1 MGIGV
6 VALEIDGHCCVN
18 HAGFVC
24 GKGLGRWAEE
34 GATGELGKELRALG
48 HTDHAQTRPGRP
60 IVFQPKQVWA
70 EKGKKKKI
78 E

>member
-24 GKGLGRWAEE
+24 EKGLGGPAEE
-34 GATGELGKELRALG
+34 GATGELGREFGALG
-48 HTDHAQTRPGRP
+48 HTNHA
-60 IVFQPKQVWA
+60 
-70 EKGKKKKI
+70 
-78 E
+78 